1 MDRRQ
6 NLGLLLILALMAGS
20 GWLLLRDQPLSGLL
34 EALGQVRPGY
44 VVLGLGLM
52 LCFVGCEAMC
62 SKLILGRLGHR
73 LPYRQCLGYSFVGF
87 YVSSITPSST
97 GGQPA
102 QIYYMSRD
110 GVPAAHGSLNMLLIA
125 VCYQVTALG
134 CAVAA
139 FLLLPGVRAG
149 LGTGLGLLLLYGGVV
164 TILLTAGM
172 LSMMFLPNAARRLTG
187 GLVTLG
193 VRLRLVRREERVR
206 AGLERQMAEYRRG
219 ADCLRANLGLLPA
232 LLGLT
237 LLQLTCLY
245 AVPSTVYLGFGLR
258 EASLFQVAGT
268 QALVSMAVGLL
279 PLPGAVGAAEGSAL
293 RAFALFFGPGLVA
306 PAVLLSR
313 GISFYSFLL
322 LSAGVTLWVHLR
334 TRGRTAPARPKTAAC
349 GKVRGAAA
357 PPMGIKISSQ
367 IS

>member
-20 GWLLLRDQPLSGLL
+20 GWLLLREQSLSGVL
-34 EALGQVRPGY
+34 EALGRIHPVW
-44 VVLGLGLM
+44 VALGLGLM

-62 SKLILGRLGHR
+62 SRLILGRLGHR
-73 LPYRQCLGYSFVGF
+73 LSYRKCLGYSFVGF

-102 QIYYMSRD
+102 QIYYMSKD

-125 VCYQVTALG
+125 VCYQVTAL
-134 CAVAA
+134 CCSAAA
-139 FLLLPGVRAG
+139 FLLLPEVRSG
-149 LGTGLGLLLLYGGVV
+149 LGTGLGLLLLYGGAVTVV
-164 TILLTAGM
+164 LTAGM
-172 LSMMFLPNAARRLTG
+172 LSMMFLPNAAKRLTG

-206 AGLERQMAEYRRG
+206 EALERQLAEYRRG
-219 ADCLRANLGLLPA
+219 ADCLRANLGMLPA

-245 AVPSTVYLGFGLR
+245 AVPFAVYLGFGLR
-258 EASLFQVAGT
+258 GASLFQVAGA

-293 RAFALFFGPGLVA
+293 QALGLFFGPALVT
-306 PAVLLSR
+306 PAVLVSR
-313 GISFYSFLL
+313 GISFYGFLL
-322 LSAGVTLWVHLR
+322 LSAGVTLGVHLR
-334 TRGRTAPARPKTAAC
+334 TRRGEAPTRPKPAPC
-349 GKVRGAAA
+349 GMVRRAA
-357 PPMGIKISSQ
+357 PLQVGGEISSQ
-367 IS
+367 AL

>member
-219 ADCLRANLGLLPA
+219 ADCVRRNPGLMPV
-232 LLGLT
+232 LLAVT
-237 LLQLTCLY
+237 FCQLTALF
-245 AVPSTVYLGFGLR
+245 AVPLVVYHAFGLSGSGAV
-258 EASLFQVAGT
+258 EIIGT
-268 QALVSMAVGLL
+268 QALVTLAVASL
-279 PLPGAVGAAEGSAL
+279 PLPGAVGASEGGFVAAM
-293 RAFALFFGPGLVA
+293 RLFFGAGLVT
-306 PAVLLSR
+306 PAVLVSR

-322 LSAGVTLWVHLR
+322 LSAVITLLVHLR
-334 TRGRTAPARPKTAAC
+334 SRRKGPVELSPRLPKTA
-349 GKVRGAAA
+349 RGTVVT
-357 PPMGIKISSQ
+357 
-367 IS
+367 